1 MNFFRAGCSYLD
13 IQTRVARQARS
24 LLGVMA
30 LVMALATALAAS
42 DAEAQD
48 RQCQIANIASG
59 TAVLMRAGVML
70 DTALGQ
76 TIQPGDR
83 LVKSDAV
90 QVSITCSDGS
100 EITIGRAGEVDLG
113 SLIAAPVQER
123 RIFRLLRGIAG
134 FVKPEQAEPVEVK
147 TMNAVAAVRST
158 EWTVEVDGDA
168 THVFVRK
175 GVVQVTGESGEVTQL
190 EVGQGVTV
198 LADGTL
204 GPVTAWGRD
213 RIEAMN
219 ARLGGGWL

>member
-1 MNFFRAGCSYLD
+1 MTLFRAD
-13 IQTRVARQARS
+13 ISKHGRHRS
-24 LLGVMA
+24 IVMKSCVFWAVFA
-30 LVMALATALAAS
+30 LMTCNTIQ
-42 DAEAQD
+42 AEAQE
-48 RQCQIANIASG
+48 RSCRIADITRG
-59 TAVLMRAGVML
+59 PAVLIRADERL

-90 QVSITCSDGS
+90 QVSIICSDGG
-100 EITIGRAGEVDLG
+100 EITIGRASEVDLG

-134 FVKPEQAEPVEVK
+134 FVKPDQAEPVEVK

-158 EWTVEVDGDA
+158 EWTVEVDGDV

-175 GVVQVTGESGEVTQL
+175 GVVQVTGDSGAVTRL

-198 LADGTL
+198 MADGTL
-204 GPVTAWGRD
+204 GPVTRWGQD

>member
-1 MNFFRAGCSYLD
+1 VLIRAD
-13 IQTRVARQARS
+13 ER
-24 LLGVMA
+24 
-30 LVMALATALAAS
+30 
-42 DAEAQD
+42 
-48 RQCQIANIASG
+48 
-59 TAVLMRAGVML
+59 L

-90 QVSITCSDGS
+90 QVSIICSDGG
-100 EITIGRAGEVDLG
+100 EITIGRASEVDLG

-134 FVKPEQAEPVEVK
+134 FVKPDQAEPVEVK

-158 EWTVEVDGDA
+158 EWTVEVDGDV

-175 GVVQVTGESGEVTQL
+175 GVVQVTGDSGAVTRL

-198 LADGTL
+198 MADGTL
-204 GPVTAWGRD
+204 GPVTRWGQD